1 MTNLLYKDILL
12 IIDKDTVLFLC
23 LFRNP
28 KKKNYPQ
35 SYDLWKAT
43 RLKKPPGL
51 WEKPPHLQQ
60 YIWERM
66 SATNELLGQF
76 SVYIG
81 KNFWIF
87 VLKLRRFA

>member
-1 MTNLLYKDILL
+1 MTDNSTSIAEIATFCMEVKRVCYKLVSLSNRMTNLLYKDILL

-51 WEKPPHLQQ
+51 WEKPP
-60 YIWERM
+60 Y
-66 SATNELLGQF
+66 
-76 SVYIG
+76 
-81 KNFWIF
+81 
-87 VLKLRRFA
+87 

>member
-1 MTNLLYKDILL
+1 MTDNSTSIVEIATFCMEVKRVCYKLVSLSNRMTNLLYKDILL

-60 YIWERM
+60 YI
-66 SATNELLGQF
+66 
-76 SVYIG
+76 
-81 KNFWIF
+81 
-87 VLKLRRFA
+87 

>member
-1 MTNLLYKDILL
+1 MTDNSTSIAEIATFCMEVKRVCYKLVSLSNRMTNLLYKDILL

-51 WEKPPHLQQ
+51 WEKPPH
-60 YIWERM
+60 
-66 SATNELLGQF
+66 
-76 SVYIG
+76 
-81 KNFWIF
+81 
-87 VLKLRRFA
+87 

>member
-1 MTNLLYKDILL
+1 MTDNSTSIVEIATFCMEVKRVCYKLVSLSNRMTNLLYKDILL

-51 WEKPPHLQQ
+51 WEKPP
-60 YIWERM
+60 Y
-66 SATNELLGQF
+66 
-76 SVYIG
+76 
-81 KNFWIF
+81 
-87 VLKLRRFA
+87 